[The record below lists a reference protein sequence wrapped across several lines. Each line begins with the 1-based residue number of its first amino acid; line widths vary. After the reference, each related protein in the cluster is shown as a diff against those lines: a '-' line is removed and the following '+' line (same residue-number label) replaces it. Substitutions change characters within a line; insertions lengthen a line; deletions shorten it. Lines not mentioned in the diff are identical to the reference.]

1 VLSPDPG
8 SPPARIG
15 RRDPSYQLIKP
26 QKFLSQVET
35 AGVVQIENLDGG
47 AATWGQALKV
57 RAPEREVVNPTVP
70 PRVKQDLHATRQWVD
85 PTQVRILV

>member
-1 VLSPDPG
+1 MVTFLTSVITPVLSPDPG

-35 AGVVQIENLDGG
+35 AGVVQIENL
-47 AATWGQALKV
+47 
-57 RAPEREVVNPTVP
+57 ER
-70 PRVKQDLHATRQWVD
+70 
-85 PTQVRILV
+85 